1 MTHQSFRQE
10 LLRVTLPLANNV
22 VLRAL
27 IGFVQPE
34 PHPTK
39 IEFFEEAFTNVLPH
53 RTVTSSANSTKRG
66 PVAIVEE
73 NFKTA
78 FLGELA
84 GLHMEDDDTRLW
96 QAEVRRFSS
105 NINGHYPRCVRS
117 SSFDILMPSFSSLAS
132 SPSTDSLFGGRPSP
146 PLPTVLVA
154 SVVSADTA
162 VNAESVDCWFFV

>member
-1 MTHQSFRQE
+1 MTHQSLRQE
-10 LLRVTLPLANNV
+10 LLRVTLPFTKNV

-53 RTVTSSANSTKRG
+53 RTVTSSANSTKGG

-78 FLGELA
+78 FLGQLA
-84 GLHMEDDDTRLW
+84 RLHMKDDDARLW
-96 QAEVRRFSS
+96 RAKIRRFGL
-105 NINGHYPRCVRS
+105 NINGHYSRYVRS
-117 SSFDILMPSFSSLAS
+117 SSFDILMPSFSSRVC
-132 SPSTDSLFGGRPSP
+132 SPSTDSLFGGCPSP